1 MTLTT
6 PRLRLHPYTPQQMA
20 ALLSGDRLL
29 EKLLGL
35 RAADGFFE
43 LYAAA
48 AGDFSQDWLAS
59 IASATESNPYLHGF
73 GMIERETN
81 LLIGG
86 CGFKA
91 PPSADGMV
99 EIAYG
104 LIPSREGRGYVTEAA
119 VALVDFALADA
130 RVQLVRAHT
139 LPTGAASMRVLEKC
153 GFTNVGQVED
163 PDDGTVCRWDR
174 PRSLA

>member
-1 MTLTT
+1 MSIST

-20 ALLSGDRLL
+20 ALLSGDRGR
-29 EKLLGL
+29 EQMIGV

-59 IASATESNPYLHGF
+59 IAAATESNPYLHGF
-73 GMIERETN
+73 GIIERETN

-104 LIPSREGRGYVTEAA
+104 LIPSREGRGYATEAA
-119 VALVDFALADA
+119 AALVDFALADA
-130 RVQLVRAHT
+130 RVTLVRAHT

-153 GFTNVGQVED
+153 GFKNVGQFEE
-163 PDDGTVCRWDR
+163 PDDGSVIRWER
-174 PRSLA
+174 PRSLG